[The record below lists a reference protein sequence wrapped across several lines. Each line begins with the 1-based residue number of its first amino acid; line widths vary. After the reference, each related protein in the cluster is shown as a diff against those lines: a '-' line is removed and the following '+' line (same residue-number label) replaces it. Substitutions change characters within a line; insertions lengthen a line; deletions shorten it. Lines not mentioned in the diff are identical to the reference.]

1 VHSHAWICLWGILFG
16 EVSRLSHPIPPVAPT
31 PPTPSA
37 LATEASEADRA
48 TNRIVDDYATATATV
63 VYDQ

>member
-1 VHSHAWICLWGILFG
+1 
-16 EVSRLSHPIPPVAPT
+16 VAPT

-48 TNRIVDDYATATATV
+48 TTRIVDDYATATATV
-63 VYDQ
+63 VYDQQVLDI

>member
-1 VHSHAWICLWGILFG
+1 
-16 EVSRLSHPIPPVAPT
+16 VAPT

-48 TNRIVDDYATATATV
+48 TTRIVDDYATATSTATV
-63 VYDQ
+63 VYDQQVLDI